1 MVAAT
6 TVSQTLTNA
15 RASLHD
21 IVHYNSPQK
30 YILLTLYMGHVE
42 TYNAYYQ

>member
-1 MVAAT
+1 MVAT
-6 TVSQTLTNA
+6 TTMSQTLTNA

-21 IVHYNSPQK
+21 IVHYTVHNK